1 MGHVRGEHR
10 SSHADWFILLSEEVF
25 VALRRAVTLVFSIVG
40 IATLLTLLGGVLLY
54 VFSSRGPAVPDRA
67 VLVVRP
73 GGELLEIVA
82 DDVVGQVLGREGS
95 TVRGFVESLQKAKR
109 DPRVTGVLLL
119 PSTLEL
125 PYWAKVQELRDAIL
139 DFRESGKPVV
149 AFLEYGGDR
158 EYYLASAADR
168 VLLLPTSPLDLAGIA
183 SYEIFFRG
191 ALDKIGAYPDFL
203 QIGAYKTAVNQFTQR
218 EFTPAHREMS
228 ESINRDLYEQVVG
241 GIAEARDKSADE
253 VRALFDEGP
262 FAPDAALRADLIDDL
277 AYFDEL
283 EERVPELNPATEA
296 ASRIEETE
304 YRTVTP
310 RSLGMRPQFRI
321 AVLYVSGVIASGRSS
336 RDAINGAVVGSDT
349 IVEQIRRIRTDDS
362 IDAVVLRVDSPGGS
376 AVASDVLWREL
387 TVMREQHPSRPLVA
401 SMSDLAA
408 SGGYYISMAAE
419 FIVAQPATLTG
430 SIGIFSGKVAIG
442 EALAKIGVTTA
453 TVQSGRNASLSS
465 PFVPFTPD
473 QRAKVLEYMGV
484 FYDTF
489 VEKAAAA
496 RRTTPEAID
505 ALAQGRVWT
514 GQQARERGLVDA
526 LGGLDTAI
534 AWAKQRAGISE
545 DDAVELVVYPPRR
558 TLYEA
563 LRQQL
568 ASPATGVWASFAGGV
583 EGRALAAMTA
593 PVRMFRRGEPLAL
606 MPFAFVR

>member
-1 MGHVRGEHR
+1 L
-10 SSHADWFILLSEEVF
+10 FEEVS
-25 VALRRAVTLVFSIVG
+25 VALRRAVTLLFSLVG
-40 IATLLTLLGGVLLY
+40 IATLLALFGAVCLY
-54 VFSSRGPAVPDRA
+54 VFSSRGPVVPDRA
-67 VLVVRP
+67 LLVVRP
-73 GGELLEIVA
+73 GGELLEIVP
-82 DDVVGQVLGREGS
+82 DDVVGQVFGSEGS

-139 DFRESGKPVV
+139 DFRVSGKPVV

-168 VLLLPTSPLDLAGIA
+168 VLLMPTSPLDLAGIA

-191 ALDKIGAYPDFL
+191 ALDKVGAYPDFL

-218 EFTPAHREMS
+218 EFTPQHKEMS
-228 ESINRDLYEQVVG
+228 ESINRDLYDQVVA
-241 GIAEARDKSADE
+241 GIAEARGKSADE

-262 FAPDAALRADLIDDL
+262 FAPAAALRAGLIDEL
-277 AYFDEL
+277 AYFDEI
-283 EERVPELNPATEA
+283 EERAPDLNLATETA
-296 ASRIEETE
+296 SASRIEESE
-304 YRTVTP
+304 YRRVTP
-310 RSLGMRPQFRI
+310 RSLGARPQSRI

-349 IVEQIRRIRTDDS
+349 IVEQIRRIRADDS

-376 AVASDVLWREL
+376 AVASDVIWREL

-408 SGGYYISMAAE
+408 SGGYYVSMAAE

-430 SIGIFSGKVAIG
+430 SIGIFSGKVVIG

-465 PFVPFTPD
+465 PFAPFTPE
-473 QRAKVLEYMGV
+473 QRAKVMEYMGV

-489 VEKAAAA
+489 VEKAAVA

-514 GQQARERGLVDA
+514 GQQALEHGLVDA
-526 LGGLDTAI
+526 VGGLGTAI
-534 AWAKQRAGISE
+534 TWAKQRAGISE
-545 DDAVELVVYPPRR
+545 DDDVEVVVYPPSR

-563 LRQQL
+563 LTQQL
-568 ASPATGVWASFAGGV
+568 ASPAAGVWASLAAGA
-583 EGRALAAMTA
+583 EGRAIAALTV
-593 PVRMFRRGEPLAL
+593 PIRMFRRSEPLAL
-606 MPFAFVR
+606 MPFSFVR